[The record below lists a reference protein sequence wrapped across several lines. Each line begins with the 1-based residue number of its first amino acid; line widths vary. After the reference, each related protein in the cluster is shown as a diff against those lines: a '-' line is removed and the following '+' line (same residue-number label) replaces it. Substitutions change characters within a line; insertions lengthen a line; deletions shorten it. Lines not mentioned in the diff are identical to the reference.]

1 MNIQHDHSKF
11 SNSSSFTI
19 GADFVLS
26 KFSWALRWSALV
38 AGTVMVLRLP
48 SLPFCTS
55 PSLGTSGSCVS
66 TILPASSSAP
76 SSLSPRPQVQHT

>member
-1 MNIQHDHSKF
+1 MYIQHDHSKF

-26 KFSWALRWSALV
+26 KFSWALSWSALAE
-38 AGTVMVLRLP
+38 AGTVMVLRRP
-48 SLPFCTS
+48 SLPFC
-55 PSLGTSGSCVS
+55 TSGSCVS

>member
-19 GADFVLS
+19 GADLVLS
-26 KFSWALRWSALV
+26 KFSWALSWSALV
-38 AGTVMVLRLP
+38 AGTVMVLRRP
-48 SLPFCTS
+48 SPA
-55 PSLGTSGSCVS
+55 LGTSGSCVS
-66 TILPASSSAP
+66 TILPASCAP

>member
-11 SNSSSFTI
+11 SNSSSFTM

-26 KFSWALRWSALV
+26 KFSWAFSWSVLEV

-48 SLPFCTS
+48 SPA
-55 PSLGTSGSCVS
+55 LGTSGSCVS

>member
-38 AGTVMVLRLP
+38 AGTVMVLRRP
-48 SLPFCTS
+48 SPA
-55 PSLGTSGSCVS
+55 LGTSGSCVS

>member
-26 KFSWALRWSALV
+26 KFSWALSWSALV
-38 AGTVMVLRLP
+38 AGTVMVLRRP
-48 SLPFCTS
+48 SPA
-55 PSLGTSGSCVS
+55 LGTSGSCVS